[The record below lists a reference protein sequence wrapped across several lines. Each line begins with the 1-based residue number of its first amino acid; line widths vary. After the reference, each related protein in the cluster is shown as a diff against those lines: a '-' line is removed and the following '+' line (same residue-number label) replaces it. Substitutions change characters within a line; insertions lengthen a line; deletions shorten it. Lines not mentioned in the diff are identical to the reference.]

1 MNNMA
6 LTLFV
11 AIVPI
16 FLILLFVYN
25 KDKSK
30 EPIKLLLQLFVLGIL
45 SCISVLV
52 VSRGMEFIFPFMKKD
67 YTDMNFVQ
75 VLIYAFIGV
84 ALVEEACK
92 WIMLF
97 LKGYNNSEFDELY
110 DIVVYAV
117 FVSLGFAFLEN
128 IVYVF
133 AIGDLKTALI
143 RAISAVPG
151 HACDAIFMGY
161 YLSRAKQFQASNRK
175 DLETKNIILSILMP
189 TILHGIYDFCLMS
202 GLTILVIVFIV
213 FIIFLYIISIKKLEE
228 TSINNKKII
237 EQKGFCINCGS
248 LVEGEFCP
256 SCGRKQ

>member
-1 MNNMA
+1 MNNIA

-30 EPIKLLLQLFVLGIL
+30 EPIKLLLQLFGLGVISCLLVLF
-45 SCISVLV
+45 
-52 VSRGMEFIFPFMKKD
+52 VSRGMEFIFPFMKQD
-67 YTDMNFVQ
+67 YRQMSFGH
-75 VLIYAFIGV
+75 VLIYAFVGV
-84 ALVEEACK
+84 ALVEESCK

-97 LKGYNNSEFDELY
+97 LGGYNNSEFDELY

-133 AIGDLKTALI
+133 TIGDLKTAFI

-161 YLSRAKQFQASNRK
+161 YLSKAKQFQMKKRK
-175 DLETKNIILSILMP
+175 DLETKNIILSILIP

-202 GLTILVIVFIV
+202 GLIILVIVFIV
-213 FIIFLYIISIKKLEE
+213 FIIFLYIISVKKLEE
-228 TSINNKKII
+228 TSANNQKIK
-237 EQKGFCINCGS
+237 EEKDFCTNCGAK
-248 LVEGEFCP
+248 LDGEFCP
-256 SCGRKQ
+256 ACGRRQ